1 MRALRLDEIR
11 TSIEDLLQASN
22 GGLLLISRK
31 LRIAND
37 VYEKDVGY
45 FSWCMGVIGSHN
57 KPGSAPTYY
66 PSSTA
71 HMGVEPDVDGNAMFC
86 RMGRT
91 LVGKP
96 SRQRFVN
103 AKTRNRRL
111 PVASVLR

>member
-1 MRALRLDEIR
+1 LDEIR

-45 FSWCMGVIGSHN
+45 FSLRYMGVIGSHN

-71 HMGVEPDVDGNAMFC
+71 HMGVEPDID
-86 RMGRT
+86 R
-91 LVGKP
+91 
-96 SRQRFVN
+96 
-103 AKTRNRRL
+103 
-111 PVASVLR
+111 